1 MYDEGLFI
9 ARLFLGIPFIV
20 WGAMK
25 LNGGEAKLVPGLR
38 ALGLPDA
45 VFFAYMVGL
54 CEFVGGVAVVLGYP
68 VRTVGILLGLWC
80 LVTGYDAHRG
90 NITELLKNVTMA
102 GGFFALAA
110 AGAGSISLFGGA
122 PGGLFSYLR

>member
-20 WGAMK
+20 WGVLK
-25 LNGGEAKLVPGLR
+25 LRGGEAKLVPGLR

-45 VFFAYMVGL
+45 VFFAYLIGL
-54 CEFVGGVAVVLGYP
+54 CEFVGGAAVVVGYP
-68 VRTVGILLGLWC
+68 ARAASVLLGFWC
-80 LVTGYDAHRG
+80 LVTGYDAHRS

-102 GGFFALAA
+102 GGFFSLAA
-110 AGAGSISLFGGA
+110 AGAGSLSLFGGA
-122 PGGLFSYLR
+122 PTGLFAYLR

>member
-1 MYDEGLFI
+1 MHNEALLI

-20 WGAMK
+20 WGVLK
-25 LNGGEAKLVPGLR
+25 LRGGEAKLVPGLQ

-45 VFFAYMVGL
+45 VGFAYLIGL

-68 VRTVGILLGLWC
+68 LSTASVLLGLWC

-90 NITELLKNVTMA
+90 NITELLKNATMA
-102 GGFFALAA
+102 GGFLALAI

-122 PGGLFSYLR
+122 PNGLFAYLP